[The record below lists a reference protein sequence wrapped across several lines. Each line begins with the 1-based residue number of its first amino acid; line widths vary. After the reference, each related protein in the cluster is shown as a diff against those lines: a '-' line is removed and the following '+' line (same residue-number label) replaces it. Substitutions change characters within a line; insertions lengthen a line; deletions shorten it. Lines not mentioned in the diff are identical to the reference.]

1 MELVQLLTDPSTVRL
16 EQTEKVHPT
25 VLPTSDFF
33 EMVEPA
39 TAKTEPAR

>member
-1 MELVQLLTDPSTVRL
+1 MELVQILTDPSTVRL
-16 EQTEKVHPT
+16 EQTEKMCPM

-33 EMVEPA
+33 ETAEPA